1 MNSTSFLDSD
11 DSDISLQVI
20 LDIVS
25 GLFNSSSESVLKTPE
40 LLISPSNNV
49 KKTVQVKTP
58 TIPSQKS
65 SSLEDSDLLVNMKTL
80 MEEQLQEIMSSAE
93 FLHERSEA
101 LNIKTDG
108 IHQEV
113 LVYRDK
119 LRKRKGEVYER
130 MSQVTNLISPSKRP
144 KLDMEAGKHSGQFS
158 RY

>member
-25 GLFNSSSESVLKTPE
+25 GLFSSSSESVLKTPE
-40 LLISPSNNV
+40 LLTSPSNNV
-49 KKTVQVKTP
+49 KKIVQVKTP

-144 KLDMEAGKHSGQFS
+144 KLDMEAGK
-158 RY
+158 

>member
-1 MNSTSFLDSD
+1 MNSTSFLDSAD

-25 GLFNSSSESVLKTPE
+25 GLFSSSSESVLKTPE
-40 LLISPSNNV
+40 LLISPGNNV
-49 KKTVQVKTP
+49 KKTVKTP

-113 LVYRDK
+113 LDYR
-119 LRKRKGEVYER
+119 EVTTSLFSKYKI
-130 MSQVTNLISPSKRP
+130 QVVKC
-144 KLDMEAGKHSGQFS
+144 
-158 RY
+158 

>member
-1 MNSTSFLDSD
+1 MNSTSFLDSAD

-20 LDIVS
+20 LDLVS
-25 GLFNSSSESVLKTPE
+25 GLFSSSSESVLKTPE
-40 LLISPSNNV
+40 LLTSPGNNV
-49 KKTVQVKTP
+49 KKTVKTP

-113 LVYRDK
+113 LDYR
-119 LRKRKGEVYER
+119 EVTTSLFSKYKI
-130 MSQVTNLISPSKRP
+130 QVVKC
-144 KLDMEAGKHSGQFS
+144 
-158 RY
+158 

>member
-1 MNSTSFLDSD
+1 MNSTSFLDSAD

-20 LDIVS
+20 LDLVS
-25 GLFNSSSESVLKTPE
+25 GLFSSSSESVLKTPE
-40 LLISPSNNV
+40 LLISPGNNV
-49 KKTVQVKTP
+49 KKTVKTP

-113 LVYRDK
+113 LDYR
-119 LRKRKGEVYER
+119 EVTTSLFSKYKI
-130 MSQVTNLISPSKRP
+130 QVVKC
-144 KLDMEAGKHSGQFS
+144 
-158 RY
+158 

>member
-1 MNSTSFLDSD
+1 MNSTSTSCLDSAD
-11 DSDISLQVI
+11 YSDISLQVI
-20 LDIVS
+20 LDLVS
-25 GLFNSSSESVLKTPE
+25 GLFSSSSESVLKTPE
-40 LLISPSNNV
+40 LLTSPSNNV
-49 KKTVQVKTP
+49 KKIVQVKTP

-113 LVYRDK
+113 LDYRDK
-119 LRKRKGEVYER
+119 LRKRKGEVHER

-144 KLDMEAGKHSGQFS
+144 KLDMEARK
-158 RY
+158 

>member
-11 DSDISLQVI
+11 DSDISLQII
-20 LDIVS
+20 LDLVS
-25 GLFNSSSESVLKTPE
+25 GLFSSSSESVLKTPE
-40 LLISPSNNV
+40 LLTSPSNNV
-49 KKTVQVKTP
+49 KKIVQVKTP

-144 KLDMEAGKHSGQFS
+144 KLGMEEGK
-158 RY
+158 